1 MTHFDNYFTS
11 PNEGNPDKEDTKRI
25 VTDAITEVEC
35 DDVFPVCGKWAL
47 NAHLTLKYHEN
58 DDASEVVEL
67 ACRSTKK
74 KNVPTDIDDKASF
87 LLSIT
92 AFNELEERYHAQ
104 NLYVS
109 YASNFYRL
117 KNSIATADF
126 HQWNINMYNQC
137 QELLKGPIQVG
148 TTVLQKIDSKKNS
161 ICLIS
166 MSLY

>member
-58 DDASEVVEL
+58 DENASLAVEL
-67 ACRSTKK
+67 ACAEYRFTTRE
-74 KNVPTDIDDKASF
+74 NLPTDIDEKASF

-92 AFNELEERYHAQ
+92 AFNELEERYHA
-104 NLYVS
+104 
-109 YASNFYRL
+109 
-117 KNSIATADF
+117 
-126 HQWNINMYNQC
+126 
-137 QELLKGPIQVG
+137 
-148 TTVLQKIDSKKNS
+148 
-161 ICLIS
+161 
-166 MSLY
+166 